1 MSNILK
7 GIINE
12 VSPHN
17 YDSDWDYQDAVARS
31 GKSRSSYRSQEDD
44 TFDSDV
50 AYSRKMYQLGQQQKA
65 AKEKAQR
72 DSDHDRLASG
82 TNEDITEA
90 SNPYEPV
97 MIQGYDKW
105 LKLVSIPN
113 VDRHA
118 YKSDIT
124 AVTSLGDVIGEFNTD
139 KDLGYVI
146 KKYAK
151 GVSESLDDP
160 WGDQGNFAGDKPVNL
175 GGVSIKNIQVGDTV
189 KYFGQPSKVVAM
201 SKDRKYSRITISKGM
216 GTVTQDVLT
225 RDLQQLGQGKAIE
238 ENDNIQ
244 TRMRMDDYYK
254 LADAIQEKLRQ
265 AIKLG
270 DNELV
275 HKLSKERADLDARV
289 KKYGLIPE
297 SQLDELSNEKLAQYK
312 TAAALDA
319 GKADKE
325 GDYKRGD
332 KRFSGIVKATKK
344 QFANDTKK
352 SGISQGINEFA
363 PIKPPTAGAFGGN
376 KDYGQPNSSRYIG
389 GNKFVVGTTNNYV
402 LTATIDKWGLEW
414 DEDDEIW
421 FLDSPGA
428 AHIADASEGEIELP
442 PPREQRNQIHDLVT
456 DYLNERNSAD
466 LQKVAAYYGHSNDGE
481 MATNESSEAPRF
493 NSKQEVINHFVKNG
507 KSAAAGAA
515 AWERGY
521 RGSSKKPIELK
532 KPPQRSYHDEL
543 DDKRYSNTFENLGD
557 QLKSNSL
564 NALVQAK
571 LAIEQ
576 QRQAEIE
583 AWKRDFEKNTVQKA
597 QQGLRREFEPTPV
610 AQPGEKHSVLKAR
623 LAQLNNAIQKQ
634 ELVDKL
640 VDRLE
645 RKGLMTPA
653 MQNDTDTRM
662 HVKYGAKDN
671 YQSLNKKL
679 DNAIQ
684 MLQNRLNIR
693 KISGLKEGHDER
705 DEYDNPRM
713 GRDYG
718 KGNLFVD
725 PGSNE
730 FKKEVHIGSNDGERG
745 RPKNLKGVSK
755 VLPADAFGRTT
766 GKIPDS
772 ARPTSKED
780 PFKDVDEDL
789 DENLHKWFQ
798 EKWVRFGPDGKIRGD
813 CARGD
818 DSEGKPKCLPQSK
831 AQNLGK
837 AGRASAASRKRRE
850 DPNPER
856 SGKAINVATKKKSNE
871 GVAEDQLDE
880 LSCWSGYHRVAGTKA
895 GFPGSCAKNKTNE
908 EAVDEADMNRRGFLK
923 GMGAAA
929 VAGSALVNPIVA
941 KAQDSTSA
949 RGITKSDLQKKFP
962 NSLDIKATG
971 TRPPSIIT
979 DLGLSSGKNLELEVK
994 TTDLLGNASLGYIE
1008 FINDIMVG
1016 QFYITDKS
1024 NLPKISA
1031 FTKKPEIIEYFKNIA
1046 TRILGTGKLGSVQ
1059 GKISLDKVNTDQ
1071 GVGAGVMKGLFEIS
1085 YDTININVETSNGS
1099 INLLVGAYESGNYFV
1114 ISLITAIKKQQNNL
1128 TLDEFNKKVVA
1139 EEQHSCPHCGGEMV
1153 SEELMNE
1160 KKDACYYKVKSRYKV
1175 WPSAYASGAL
1185 VKCRKSGADSWGNS
1199 GKKNES
1205 IEEGWQDEAQELEDW
1220 SKEVNKKLYRAHETQ
1235 RPGLARQLSKL
1246 EQKHFGSSLN
1256 QGSLTEI
1263 VKAALMALQK
1273 GQMVHYDP
1281 QQVGQMPFGNIV
1293 GDEAKLIAKYN
1304 ITRDELAGYRMLHDK
1319 NMVDNL
1325 EQFLKLRRLVRAKS
1339 WPLEYYE
1346 ELEKLTPEEAWLKM
1360 ADDLNWSKDDM
1371 NEEIQSKTDDKLLAY
1386 YAQRKAEK
1394 QKQQSQPQDQLDEK
1408 WTKKYKDSINCS
1420 NPKGFSQKA
1429 HCAGKQKNESAIMKG
1444 LK

>member
-7 GIINE
+7 GILNE
-12 VSPHN
+12 TSPHN
-17 YDSDWDYQDAVARS
+17 YDSDWDYQNAVARS
-31 GKSRSSYRSQEDD
+31 GRPRSSYRSQEDD

-105 LKLVSIPN
+105 IKLVSVPN

-225 RDLQQLGQGKAIE
+225 SDLQQLGQVKAIE

-254 LADAIQEKLRQ
+254 LADAIQEKLKQ
-265 AIKLG
+265 AIQMG

-275 HKLSKERADLDARV
+275 HKLSKERADLDTRV
-289 KKYGLIPE
+289 KKYGLMPE
-297 SQLDELSNEKLAQYK
+297 SEQLDELSNEKLAQYK

-352 SGISQGINEFA
+352 SGIGQGI
-363 PIKPPTAGAFGGN
+363 
-376 KDYGQPNSSRYIG
+376 S
-389 GNKFVVGTTNNYV
+389 
-402 LTATIDKWGLEW
+402 
-414 DEDDEIW
+414 ED
-421 FLDSPGA
+421 
-428 AHIADASEGEIELP
+428 
-442 PPREQRNQIHDLVT
+442 
-456 DYLNERNSAD
+456 
-466 LQKVAAYYGHSNDGE
+466 
-481 MATNESSEAPRF
+481 RF

-521 RGSSKKPIELK
+521 RGSSKKPIEIK

-543 DDKRYSNTFENLGD
+543 DDKRYSTFENLGD

-571 LAIEQ
+571 LAIEK

-583 AWKRDFEKNTVQKA
+583 AWKRDFEKNTIQKA

-634 ELVDKL
+634 ELLDKL

-645 RKGLMTPA
+645 RKGLLTPA

-662 HVKYGAKDN
+662 HVRYGAKDN
-671 YQSLNKKL
+671 YESLNKKL

-684 MLQNRLNIR
+684 TLQSRLNVR
-693 KISGLKEGHDER
+693 KISGLKEVHDER
-705 DEYDNPRM
+705 DEYDNPRQ

-730 FKKEVHIGSNDGERG
+730 FKKEVHPSDPNVERG

-755 VLPADAFGRTT
+755 SLPADAFGRTT

-837 AGRASAASRKRRE
+837 KGRASAASRKRRE

-856 SGKAINVATKKKSNE
+856 SGKAINVNTKKKTNE
-871 GVAEDQLDE
+871 EQLDE
-880 LSCWSGYHRVAGTKA
+880 LSCWSGYHRVKGTKA

-908 EAVDEADMNRRGFLK
+908 SEHSE
-923 GMGAAA
+923 
-929 VAGSALVNPIVA
+929 
-941 KAQDSTSA
+941 
-949 RGITKSDLQKKFP
+949 
-962 NSLDIKATG
+962 
-971 TRPPSIIT
+971 
-979 DLGLSSGKNLELEVK
+979 
-994 TTDLLGNASLGYIE
+994 
-1008 FINDIMVG
+1008 
-1016 QFYITDKS
+1016 
-1024 NLPKISA
+1024 
-1031 FTKKPEIIEYFKNIA
+1031 
-1046 TRILGTGKLGSVQ
+1046 
-1059 GKISLDKVNTDQ
+1059 
-1071 GVGAGVMKGLFEIS
+1071 
-1085 YDTININVETSNGS
+1085 
-1099 INLLVGAYESGNYFV
+1099 
-1114 ISLITAIKKQQNNL
+1114 
-1128 TLDEFNKKVVA
+1128 
-1139 EEQHSCPHCGGEMV
+1139 SCPHCGGEMV

-1185 VKCRKSGADSWGNS
+1185 VKCRKKGASNWGTG
-1199 GKKNES
+1199 GKSNES
-1205 IEEGWQDEAQELEDW
+1205 IEE
-1220 SKEVNKKLYRAHETQ
+1220 
-1235 RPGLARQLSKL
+1235 
-1246 EQKHFGSSLN
+1246 
-1256 QGSLTEI
+1256 
-1263 VKAALMALQK
+1263 
-1273 GQMVHYDP
+1273 
-1281 QQVGQMPFGNIV
+1281 
-1293 GDEAKLIAKYN
+1293 
-1304 ITRDELAGYRMLHDK
+1304 
-1319 NMVDNL
+1319 
-1325 EQFLKLRRLVRAKS
+1325 
-1339 WPLEYYE
+1339 
-1346 ELEKLTPEEAWLKM
+1346 
-1360 ADDLNWSKDDM
+1360 
-1371 NEEIQSKTDDKLLAY
+1371 
-1386 YAQRKAEK
+1386 
-1394 QKQQSQPQDQLDEK
+1394 DQLDEK

-1429 HCAGKQKNESAIMKG
+1429 HCAGKQKNESSIMQGLNQIDEGWKEKLGAAALTGAMALGAAGANARVTPGDDPNINRLTGKPNITQPVQTQTPTKAEAPKG
-1444 LK
+1444 FSKEYLQSVVNGTHPRPMISVEKAQELLKQGQ